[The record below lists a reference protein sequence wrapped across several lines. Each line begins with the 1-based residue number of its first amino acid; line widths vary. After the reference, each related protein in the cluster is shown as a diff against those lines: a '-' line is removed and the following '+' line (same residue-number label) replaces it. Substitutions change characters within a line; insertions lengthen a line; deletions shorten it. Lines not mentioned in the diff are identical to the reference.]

1 MSLFG
6 YPEPTQDEQRLR
18 IGDTV
23 WTVHWP
29 YTPQKRTVDVVK
41 RRDFVNGA
49 IRFSYHLTPFRI
61 DGPNEL
67 RNDELGKAWF
77 LTEDAAKSW
86 AEESRRRCAQGDS
99 AVFNCPQCS
108 GRTVRRT
115 GGPWFEFER
124 RCPKCSEVYELD
136 TWCPRCGRIPKVV
149 AAPMPGMGECVE
161 CECGFKGER

>member
-77 LTEDAAKSW
+77 LTEDAARSW
-86 AEESRRRCAQGDS
+86 AEESRRRDDQHRRESLAKEIEEAQKRL
-99 AVFNCPQCS
+99 AEIE
-108 GRTVRRT
+108 T
-115 GGPWFEFER
+115 GEA
-124 RCPKCSEVYELD
+124 K
-136 TWCPRCGRIPKVV
+136 
-149 AAPMPGMGECVE
+149 
-161 CECGFKGER
+161 